1 MSIADLASLAS
12 SVAVVVSLLFLGLQ
26 IRQSNRNQRSLMQ
39 QGRSAR
45 NVELLSRLSDPRVSD
60 AISRAANG
68 ETLTDQDCFVLYSYM
83 TSVFW
88 SYEDCFFQFHL
99 GMLDPKSWASDGTI
113 LRRLLGNPAYRA
125 VWRFA
130 RGGIGDEYRSYLDG
144 LAAES
149 RHNPVPPNL
158 PNTLRQYIAE
168 EREALQRSQD
178 ARP

>member
-1 MSIADLASLAS
+1 MSLADLASLAS
-12 SVAVVVSLLFLGLQ
+12 SVAVVVSLLFLGQQ

-60 AISRAANG
+60 VISRAANG

-83 TSVFW
+83 ASVFW

-99 GMLDPKSWASDGTI
+99 GMLDPKSWASNGTV

-130 RGGIGDEYRSYLDG
+130 RGGIGDEYRSFLDG

-149 RHNPVPPNL
+149 RHNVPPNL

-178 ARP
+178 VKP

>member
-1 MSIADLASLAS
+1 MYGYL
-12 SVAVVVSLLFLGLQ
+12 
-26 IRQSNRNQRSLMQ
+26 
-39 QGRSAR
+39 
-45 NVELLSRLSDPRVSD
+45 
-60 AISRAANG
+60 
-68 ETLTDQDCFVLYSYM
+68 

-99 GMLDPKSWASDGTI
+99 GMLDPKSWASDGIT

-130 RGGIGDEYRSYLDG
+130 RGGIGDEYRSFLDG

-149 RHNPVPPNL
+149 KRNVPPNL

-168 EREALQRSQD
+168 EREKRSRGRKMLGLDSTAHNASNQRGAAWWRSAKQTGYGFHRRFVADVD
-178 ARP
+178 AILAEA